1 MLSNNNNKLSYHYR
15 LTNVQAKNYTRYVM
29 EPTLEGRSKGFSR
42 LETGNLWHRD
52 IEKEPEQTGQDNDP
66 SHTEQATEY
75 TKDTPH
81 RGMTLGMIKS
91 SMGAAMIKVSTV
103 RVY

>member
-1 MLSNNNNKLSYHYR
+1 
-15 LTNVQAKNYTRYVM
+15 M

-91 SMGAAMIKVSTV
+91 SRIAAMIKVSTV
-103 RVY
+103 RATRRMGYTTQLFKVRAVSCLRCLRTK